1 MKEATREIRLAA
13 SLDHPCTLRLLGW
26 IRAPLQTIT
35 ELCCGDLT
43 AFYQDKIGV
52 LQYDERQALRLLKVG
67 LCEARVAWDGG
78 FASTYS
84 QLYTTPPTQESALG
98 LLYLHSVEIIHRD
111 VKPANILVGK
121 TAHVA
126 KIADYGISRVADI
139 GGDMTIKGTLIY
151 QAPELSRGER
161 YGFAADVYSFAITMY
176 ELCDRVG
183 LSPSEAVHSFQ
194 PSSLRSPPTLP
205 PSTGSPVYKVGARIA
220 NQARHG
226 RRYRGSATSNPQDVE
241 SRAVDAHHLVLE

>member
-1 MKEATREIRLAA
+1 MSNLFNSAYDAKKLVSEVQILRMFSMLPNNHFTPQVYDVLVSDIGSGSDGKIEYIMIVMEYLNSNLRTLMDQQERLN
-13 SLDHPCTLRLLGW
+13 LDIEHV
-26 IRAPLQTIT
+26 ITILYNS
-35 ELCCGDLT
+35 LCCLNFLHT
-43 AFYQDKIGV
+43 ANIM
-52 LQYDERQALRLLKVG
+52 
-67 LCEARVAWDGG
+67 
-78 FASTYS
+78 
-84 QLYTTPPTQESALG
+84 
-98 LLYLHSVEIIHRD
+98 HRD
-111 VKPANILVGK
+111 MKPANILVGK